1 MCLPGAAGV
10 AAAGL
15 SCSTRRDRVGP
26 HVQYVTDKDLAMAH
40 FKKAFPSKFLQV
52 SDLDPD
58 IHATI
63 TSVGAENVGGENSDL
78 KLVVRF
84 EEPGVKALVCNLTR
98 AEAIAEIAG
107 SEDTDHWPGTR
118 IRLVRGMTRYQGK
131 KVGCIVVQ
139 APSKAKKAPTN
150 LGDAFESP
158 ADDVMGF

>member
-1 MCLPGAAGV
+1 MSCGVECHRTRPQGWSAPARSQGAGAAEETNSLMCLPGAAGV

-84 EEPGVKALVCNLTR
+84 
-98 AEAIAEIAG
+98 
-107 SEDTDHWPGTR
+107 
-118 IRLVRGMTRYQGK
+118 
-131 KVGCIVVQ
+131 
-139 APSKAKKAPTN
+139 
-150 LGDAFESP
+150 
-158 ADDVMGF
+158 